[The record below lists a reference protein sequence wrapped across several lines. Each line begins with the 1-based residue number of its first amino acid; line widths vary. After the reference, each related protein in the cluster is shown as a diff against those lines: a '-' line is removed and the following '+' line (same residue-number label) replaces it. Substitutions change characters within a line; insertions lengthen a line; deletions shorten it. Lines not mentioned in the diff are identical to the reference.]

1 MGRSMSSPHRLDG
14 AHPDLRRVP
23 RRRMPRGEAARRR
36 AMEAAI
42 AAVAELGGAR
52 VRMVDI
58 AARAGMSTGHI
69 LYFFGRKDA
78 LLLEAVRGSEQDLVE
93 RLRVALLS
101 LRSPRRK
108 LARFVEYYLPTGASD
123 PRWILWTQVF
133 ANPPDDEPSRH
144 MLDSFD
150 RAWEAE
156 LGEIVRDGVVQ
167 GKFVP
172 VDVEQFVVRSR
183 LLMDGLSV
191 DVLMGSLRLT
201 RERAT
206 AFALTAMDRDL
217 RPEPRQLAR
226 PRGRSPGAVPQAL
239 TQERVGSERMFIRQC
254 PDRSTSSRCPHGSS
268 LRSWLA
274 PPANARERV
283 LGRPCEL
290 LGSALEVDERLR

>member
-1 MGRSMSSPHRLDG
+1 MSSPDRPDG

-23 RRRMPRGEAARRR
+23 RRRAPRGEAARRR

-42 AAVAELGGAR
+42 DAVAELGGDR

-78 LLLEAVRGSEQDLVE
+78 LLLEALRWSEQDLVE
-93 RLRVALLS
+93 RLRAALS
-101 LRSPRRK
+101 TLRSPRRK
-108 LARFVEYYLPTGASD
+108 LARFVESYLPTGTSD

-133 ANPPDDEPSRH
+133 ANPPGDEPSRQ

-156 LGEIVRDGVVQ
+156 LGEIVRDGVGK

-172 VDVEQFVVRSR
+172 VDVDQFVVRSR

-191 DVLMGSLRLT
+191 EFLRRSLRSASWGSGD
-201 RERAT
+201 RPRSI

-217 RPEPRQLAR
+217 CPEP
-226 PRGRSPGAVPQAL
+226 
-239 TQERVGSERMFIRQC
+239 QETER
-254 PDRSTSSRCPHGSS
+254 
-268 LRSWLA
+268 
-274 PPANARERV
+274 
-283 LGRPCEL
+283 
-290 LGSALEVDERLR
+290 